1 VARQERPIDPIAGPL
16 PRFAQ
21 ELRKLRMEAGNP
33 TYRALAKAAGYSAT
47 TLSEAAGGTRKP
59 SLDVVLA
66 FVGACGGDPD
76 LWRERWID
84 LDAALRP
91 EAVKL
96 AEPTQPAVQAE
107 TAASVEPTRSAV
119 SAEPAGPAEHAER
132 AEPPEPAAPPPNRAG
147 RRRPG
152 RIVAP
157 LVALGALAALAVTV
171 VIHAVTSR
179 ARTTTPT
186 AAPAPGCPEVRRSAR
201 FVGTTYASGTRIRS
215 GAALDAPVLST
226 VPPGCAV
233 GFTGFC
239 IGEKAN
245 DPAAGTP
252 DVRWFTVDGGG
263 VIASAVVHGNP
274 PADLRPSHC
283 PRERPA
289 PDAVSLVGAPDPGE
303 TGNLRLQATGRHV
316 DLVGF
321 AAYYAADSDQPERRE
336 WHQIALA
343 VSAAPVFEAA
353 WRPGPMRA
361 AIRPGEQLA
370 LAAVACLGGDGP
382 TGVMDVKVT
391 TAGGSG
397 ELTPPTQPPP
407 QLDAAGRAA
416 CRYPNR

>member
-1 VARQERPIDPIAGPL
+1 MARQERPIDPTAGPL

-21 ELRKLRMEAGNP
+21 ELRKLRVEAGNP

-76 LWRERWID
+76 LWRERWIE

-91 EAVKL
+91 EPV
-96 AEPTQPAVQAE
+96 T
-107 TAASVEPTRSAV
+107 
-119 SAEPAGPAEHAER
+119 PAGPPEHADGAVPPEPAEHAGR
-132 AEPPEPAAPPPNRAG
+132 AVPPEPAAPSPDRAG
-147 RRRPG
+147 RRWPG
-152 RIVAP
+152 RVVA
-157 LVALGALAALAVTV
+157 LVAALGALAALAIAV

-179 ARTTTPT
+179 ARTATPT

-201 FVGTTYASGTRIRS
+201 FIGTTYASGTRIRN

-245 DPAAGTP
+245 DPTAGIP

-274 PADLRPSHC
+274 PADLRLSHC

-289 PDAVSLVGAPDPGE
+289 PDAVSLTGAPDPGE
-303 TGNLRLQATGRHV
+303 PGSLRLQATGRHV

-336 WHQIALA
+336 WHQVGLA
-343 VSAAPVFEAA
+343 VTGAPAFEAA
-353 WRPGPMRA
+353 WRPGPLRA
-361 AIRPGEQLA
+361 VLHPGEQVA
-370 LAAVACLGGDGP
+370 LAAVACLGGEGP
-382 TGVMDVKVT
+382 TKAMDVKVT
-391 TAGGSG
+391 TGGGSG
-397 ELTPPTQPPP
+397 ELTPSTQPPP